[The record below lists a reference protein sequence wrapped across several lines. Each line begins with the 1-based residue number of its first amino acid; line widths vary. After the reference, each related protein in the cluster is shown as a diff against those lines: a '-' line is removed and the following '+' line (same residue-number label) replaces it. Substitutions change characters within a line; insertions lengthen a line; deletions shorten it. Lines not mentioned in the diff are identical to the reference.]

1 MQIYIIRL
9 KQGIDSEILEGPTKK
24 DGGPENLVRSP

>member
-24 DGGPENLVRSP
+24 MGAQKIL